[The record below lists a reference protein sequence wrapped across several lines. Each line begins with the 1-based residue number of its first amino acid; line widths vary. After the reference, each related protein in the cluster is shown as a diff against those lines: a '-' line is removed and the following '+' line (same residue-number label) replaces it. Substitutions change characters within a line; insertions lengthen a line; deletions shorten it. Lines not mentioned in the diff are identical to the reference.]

1 MAEFWNPSISVK
13 TEIVKSFWSI
23 NVKEI
28 RDKCGVVDAKKDMQM
43 GKEDVFNG
51 FHTCLEVLVQT
62 AACSNTILYH
72 IINC

>member
-1 MAEFWNPSISVK
+1 MAEFQNLNISVK

-28 RDKCGVVDAKKDMQM
+28 RDKCGVVDAQKDMQM
-43 GKEDVFNG
+43 GKDVFNG
-51 FHTCLEVLVQT
+51 FHTCLEVLEQT
-62 AACSNTILYH
+62 EACSNTILYN